1 MPEAMII
8 LMLSMLK
15 RREVTLE
22 NNEGVLF
29 SGIVTTIQAEDGSGT
44 GFNITMHNGFGCY
57 LKRPEG
63 AGTMKNP
70 IRTNRNVECF
80 S

>member
-1 MPEAMII
+1 MPEVMII

-22 NNEGVLF
+22 DNEGVLF

-57 LKRPEG
+57 LKRPKG

-70 IRTNRNVECF
+70 IRTNSKRRVF
-80 S
+80 